1 MPSKYRNLQGQ
12 IETYLE
18 KMRTRG
24 MSVKHIK
31 SAEYILYK
39 RFAKPLYDEGLELN
53 VKKIGEREIIFLMRK
68 EFRGTPRTR
77 FWYLSI
83 VSTFL
88 KKNGNGIVESLDLQ
102 HPQDIRT
109 NVDWLT
115 EGEERRVWDY
125 ILNHATPLERA
136 VLTLELGAGLRRIE
150 VMRLTTGSIVPGS
163 MTVLGKG
170 RGGGKPRTVVINRTV
185 KGALGGWMMERG
197 RMVDKMLRHNPKA
210 RITESLIVHNKAG
223 IAGYS
228 ENGMDRIL
236 DRVREKMS
244 TYYEHKF
251 TFSHHTMRRT
261 FGRRLY
267 LTGARIE
274 EIQHILGH
282 ETPGMTY
289 KYLGLNANDQV
300 AVLNE
305 LDSFIQS
312 IEMKDCPLLPEKGQN
327 WVKPVNGWAQGD
339 SNT

>member
-24 MSVKHIK
+24 MSPKHIE
-31 SAEYILYK
+31 SAKYILLR
-39 RFAKPLYDEGLELN
+39 RFAKPLYEAGLELN
-53 VKKIGEREIIFLMRK
+53 VKKIGEREIMFLMRK

-88 KKNGNGIVESLDLQ
+88 KKNGNNIVETLDLQ

-150 VMRLTTGSIVPGS
+150 VMRLTTGAITPGS

-185 KGALGGWMMERG
+185 REALQVWMMERG
-197 RMVDKMLRHNPKA
+197 RMVDSMLKRNPRA
-210 RITESLIVHNKAG
+210 RISESLVIHNKNG
-223 IAGYS
+223 IHGYS

-236 DRVREKMS
+236 DRIREKMS
-244 TYYEHKF
+244 EHYQHRF

-282 ETPGMTY
+282 ETPAMTY
-289 KYLGLNANDQV
+289 RYLGLNANDQA

-305 LDSFIQS
+305 YDSFIQS
-312 IEMKDCPLLPEKGQN
+312 IETISCPVLPEKGQN